1 MNLSDL
7 YSCKKR
13 KIFLVLKNTVVRDPS
28 ISTGFATLRANVGYL
43 CPQCTKTEKCTL
55 IIYFLT
61 NIKYGKITLQEVGKK
76 SNAYLSCFEIGEIK
90 SRIYS
95 INGLQYLL
103 NVSAAEAK
111 VEYNAFAEVKATL
124 AACEFL
130 QMHLSKKLIVS
141 SLKIPRSFK
150 NLHRTNL

>member
-1 MNLSDL
+1 MERLL
-7 YSCKKR
+7 
-13 KIFLVLKNTVVRDPS
+13 
-28 ISTGFATLRANVGYL
+28 
-43 CPQCTKTEKCTL
+43 
-55 IIYFLT
+55 
-61 NIKYGKITLQEVGKK
+61 TLQEVGKK

-141 SLKIPRSFK
+141 SLKIPRSF
-150 NLHRTNL
+150 